1 MNPGGLFVSSSGTV
15 GIGNVVPAYTLDVSG
30 TGRFTSTLLVSGIGT
45 FGSSAGSGLRVYGAS
60 GTNQW
65 DIYLNSTNLRFSD
78 NTGTGSIVFDRPLSG
93 TSATFSSTI
102 TATDAVLT
110 KNGDITIK
118 FNPNNVAKWDLY
130 YNNADGTIGFYDRV
144 GSAFRMTLAQTG
156 AATFSSSVTT
166 NANFINSGPVY
177 STTGN
182 AGNLLFTNTYP
193 ANYNVAQIAS
203 VLDGYYYAA
212 KLIFRTADYTN
223 ANLLVD
229 RLTITSDGNIAIG
242 TFATAGDKYFG
253 YSHTNGGWGAGSSG
267 LRFESVAVGG
277 NYSQNIY
284 IRTHYYNAD
293 SRNAIYCRYDGN
305 VYNFSNST
313 AWQTTSDIRIKEN
326 IRPINNALD
335 KINALNP
342 SHFEYKN
349 KLGQTKTGFVAQEFE
364 QIFPGHVS
372 EGLPNEDYREYFEEG
387 EMMKSIDADLIP
399 YLVKAIQELKAQN
412 DDLQSQINEL
422 KAQ

>member
-1 MNPGGLFVSSSGTV
+1 MMFETGGTERMRISGSNGYV
-15 GIGNVVPAYTLDVSG
+15 GIGTTNPSQKLEVVGGEIKAGRVDSSNEGGQLSFGRASDNNTAWYIDAYGNAASPQLRFVNVDNAVVAMTITGSSVGIGTSSPAYTLDVNG
-30 TGRFTSTLLVSGIGT
+30 TGRFSGALTST
-45 FGSSAGSGLRVYGAS
+45 GA
-60 GTNQW
+60 
-65 DIYLNSTNLRFSD
+65 I
-78 NTGTGSIVFDRPLSG
+78 
-93 TSATFSSTI
+93 
-102 TATDAVLT
+102 
-110 KNGDITIK
+110 
-118 FNPNNVAKWDLY
+118 
-130 YNNADGTIGFYDRV
+130 
-144 GSAFRMTLAQTG
+144 
-156 AATFSSSVTT
+156 TT
-166 NANFINSGPVY
+166 NSNFINSGPVY

-182 AGNLLFTNTYP
+182 VGNLLFTNTYP

-253 YSHTNGGWGAGSSG
+253 YSHTNGGWGAGASG
-267 LRFESVAVGG
+267 LRFESVSVGG
-277 NYSQNIY
+277 NYSQSIY

-399 YLVKAIQELKAQN
+399 YLVKAIQELSAKVTA
-412 DDLQSQINEL
+412 LEM
-422 KAQ
+422 K

>member
-1 MNPGGLFVSSSGTV
+1 MGSGGRIQFFTSGSEKMRITSEGNV
-15 GIGNVVPAYTLDVSG
+15 GIGNTNPGAKLEIQSTRNSTILRLTATSGENWEFKNTNTVGSTDVLSIG
-30 TGRFTSTLLVSGIGT
+30 AAGATANLNLVDNGNVGIGT
-45 FGSSAGSGLRVYGAS
+45 SSPVTNLEVSGSIGATGLRYSSSPAKQGVYLGNSSATPGTTDYATIEMCGGAT
-60 GTNQW
+60 GGCEIDFTKPGF
-65 DIYLNSTNLRFSD
+65 DYRGRIGYDTSTDYMWFV
-78 NTGTGSIVFDRPLSG
+78 T
-93 TSATFSSTI
+93 
-102 TATDAVLT
+102 
-110 KNGDITIK
+110 
-118 FNPNNVAKWDLY
+118 
-130 YNNADGTIGFYDRV
+130 
-144 GSAFRMTLAQTG
+144 
-156 AATFSSSVTT
+156 AATERMR
-166 NANFINSGPVY
+166 IG
-177 STTGN
+177 G
-182 AGNLLFTNTYP
+182 
-193 ANYNVAQIAS
+193 
-203 VLDGYYYAA
+203 
-212 KLIFRTADYTN
+212 
-223 ANLLVD
+223 
-229 RLTITSDGNIAIG
+229 DGNIAIG

-253 YSHTNGGWGAGSSG
+253 YSHTNGGWGAGASG

-277 NYSQNIY
+277 NYSQSIY
-284 IRTHYYNAD
+284 IRSHYYNAD

-399 YLVKAIQELKAQN
+399 YLVKAIQEQQALITA
-412 DDLQSQINEL
+412 LQEKLERNNIN
-422 KAQ
+422 